1 MCAAAALLTALLG
14 CEESPFNTV
23 CAEEARPGLL
33 VSVRDSVSGAAV
45 SEARVIAR
53 TGTTA
58 DTSSGAFNGL
68 YPLAYEKAGIYQVVV
83 EHTGYR
89 TWTRA
94 NVHVTRDE
102 CHVQTVSLTALLQ
115 RQP

>member
-1 MCAAAALLTALLG
+1 MCAVAALLIALVG
-14 CEESPFNTV
+14 CEKSPFNTV
-23 CAEEARPGLL
+23 CTDEARPGLL
-33 VSVRDSVSGAAV
+33 VSVRDSISGAAV

-68 YPLAYEKAGIYQVVV
+68 YPLAYEKAGIYQVLV
-83 EHTGYR
+83 EHTDYR
-89 TWTRA
+89 TWVRA
-94 NVHVTRDE
+94 NVRVTADE
-102 CHVQTVSLTALLQ
+102 CHVQSVSLTALLQ

>member
-1 MCAAAALLTALLG
+1 MCAAAGLLAAFG
-14 CEESPFNTV
+14 CKDAFGTI
-23 CAEEARPGLL
+23 CTDEARPGL
-33 VSVRDSVSGAAV
+33 SITVRDSVTSGAIAD
-45 SEARVIAR
+45 ARVIAR
-53 TGTTA
+53 VGTTA
-58 DTSSGAFNGL
+58 DTAQFPLDGV
-68 YPLAYEKAGIYQVVV
+68 YPLAYEKAGVYQVVV
-83 EHTGYR
+83 EHTSYR